1 MIRYVL
7 TALLLAA
14 PAVAQSPAGV
24 PEPLRG
30 AWFGADC
37 AAPQSMLFVT
47 ARAAVALPVEGDA
60 RMLRFVDIRDQAP
73 WTIGT
78 GRGAD
83 APRLALRA
91 EGPGLVTTTPSAKV
105 RDDRLPGDGALVDNW
120 QRCPTQPA
128 ALAALHGE
136 GLAFLGALERLEA
149 ACTGPAEPCI
159 AALVAVGD
167 VSGDG
172 ALGTAEI
179 ARLLRGAAWVLAAQ
193 EGGSA
198 ETLAGVTAAGAVGGL
213 LAAQLM
219 VGSLDYDGDG
229 RLSAA
234 ELRQDRGALPVV
246 AGDAAG
252 RPFRTEGVADGAG
265 FLRGLVEGIIGSR

>member
-7 TALLLAA
+7 SALLLAA
-14 PAVAQSPAGV
+14 PAVAQTPAGV

-30 AWFGADC
+30 AWFGPDC
-37 AAPQSMLFVT
+37 TAPESMLFVT
-47 ARAAVALPVEGDA
+47 PRAAVTLPMEGAA
-60 RMLRFVDIRDQAP
+60 RMLRFVEIRDRAP

-78 GRGAD
+78 GRGAE

-91 EGPGLVTTTPSAKV
+91 EGEGLVTAAPSAKT
-105 RDDRLPGDGALVDNW
+105 RDDRLPGEAATETW
-120 QRCPTQPA
+120 RRCPGQPA
-128 ALAALHGE
+128 AFAAMHGE

-149 ACTGPAEPCI
+149 ACTGPADACI

-179 ARLLRGAAWVLAAQ
+179 ARLLRGAAWVMAAQ
-193 EGGSA
+193 EGGDG
-198 ETLAGVTAAGAVGGL
+198 ETLAAANAAGAISGL
-213 LAAQLM
+213 LAAHAL

-229 RLSAA
+229 KLSVA
-234 ELRQDRGALPVV
+234 ELRQDRGALPMVV
-246 AGDAAG
+246 GDAAG
-252 RPFRTEGVADGAG
+252 RPFRTETVTDGAG
-265 FLRGLVEGIIGSR
+265 FLRSLIEGMMGSR